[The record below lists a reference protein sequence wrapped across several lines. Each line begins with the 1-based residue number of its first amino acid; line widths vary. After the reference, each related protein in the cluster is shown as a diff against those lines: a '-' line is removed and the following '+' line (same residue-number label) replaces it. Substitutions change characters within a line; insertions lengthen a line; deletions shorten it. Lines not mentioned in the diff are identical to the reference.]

1 MARKAY
7 GDHATQ
13 VNLTNYPDDGTSPVG
28 SAEWNESLD
37 NEGMLGFTPQTSTVT
52 IASGALLVT
61 DSITVVAGQ
70 SGAADDLDS
79 ITLTNTSEYDLLY
92 LFGNASYD
100 ITLKHGDLNANGEIS
115 TVSGSD
121 EVLSATKP
129 TILIRKGNYWYGY
142 GGGSASNLT
151 TSSLAA
157 ATLVIESEGISG
169 NDNDTTLPTSAA
181 VKDYVDTAIL
191 TEDTITELNDTT
203 ISGITSGELL
213 KWNGSAWINQTLAEA
228 GIAASGAKLSDFAA
242 TTSAELAG
250 TISDETGSGT
260 LVFATSPTL
269 VTPALGT
276 PASGV
281 LTNCTALPAAQVAQ
295 GTMASGMILVAPA
308 LGTPASGVATN
319 LTGTAASLT
328 AGTVTTNANLTGEV
342 TSSGNTATIADDI
355 IQEGNL
361 QVSNAPTNGHVLT
374 ARSGVTGGYTWEAA
388 AGGFVATADD
398 DLNFAGAHDI
408 EDLQRASFEIQLNN
422 FDDAAQIAN
431 GAINDDLTGEAQVYV
446 KIIDSNND
454 GVFAR
459 LKKNGSIVNV
469 QLA

>member
-7 GDHATQ
+7 GLHATQ
-13 VNLTNYPDDGTSPVG
+13 VNLSSYPDDGTSPVG
-28 SAEWNESLD
+28 SAEWNEALD
-37 NEGMLGFTPQTSTVT
+37 NEVMLGFSKQNATTAISG
-52 IASGALLVT
+52 GALLIT
-61 DSITVVAGQ
+61 DTVCVATGE
-70 SGAADDLDS
+70 GGNADDLDS
-79 ITLTNTSEYDLLY
+79 ITLTNTSEYDIVY
-92 LFGNASYD
+92 LFGQAGYD
-100 ITLKHGDLNANGEIS
+100 ITLKHGGQNGSLNVNGEVS

-129 TILIRKGNYWYGY
+129 TILIRVGNYWYGY

-157 ATLVIESEGISG
+157 ATLVTESEGIGS

-181 VKDYVDTAIL
+181 VKDYVDTQVA

-203 ISGITSGELL
+203 ISSIGSGELL

-242 TTSAELAG
+242 TSSSELAG
-250 TISDETGSGT
+250 TISDETGSGA
-260 LVFATSPTL
+260 LVFATSPTF
-269 VTPALGT
+269 VT
-276 PASGV
+276 
-281 LTNCTALPAAQVAQ
+281 
-295 GTMASGMILVAPA
+295 PA

-328 AGTVTTNANLTGEV
+328 AGTVSDNAITLAKMSAGTDGNLISYDTNGDPVAVATG
-342 TSSGNTATIADDI
+342 TAT
-355 IQEGNL
+355 
-361 QVSNAPTNGHVLT
+361 HVLT
-374 ARSGVTGGYTWEAA
+374 SNGAGAA
-388 AGGFVATADD
+388 PTFQAPAGGSISGHQDYGGQYDAFDV
-398 DLNFAGAHDI
+398 
-408 EDLQRASFEIQLNN
+408 QRVSFEIQLNN
-422 FDDAAQIAN
+422 FDDSTRTGSGQ
-431 GAINDDLTGEAQVYV
+431 INDDLTGESQVYV
-446 KIIDSNND
+446 KVIDSNND

>member
-7 GDHATQ
+7 GLHATQ
-13 VNLTNYPDDGTSPVG
+13 VNLSSYPDDGTSPVG
-28 SAEWNESLD
+28 SAEWNEALD
-37 NEGMLGFTPQTSTVT
+37 NEGMLGFSKQNATTAISG
-52 IASGALLVT
+52 GALLIT
-61 DSITVVAGQ
+61 DTVCVATGE
-70 SGAADDLDS
+70 GGNADDLDS
-79 ITLTNTSEYDLLY
+79 ITLTNTSEYDIVY
-92 LFGNASYD
+92 LFGQAGYD
-100 ITLKHGDLNANGEIS
+100 ITLKHGGQNGSLNVNGEVS

-129 TILIRKGNYWYGY
+129 TILIRVGNYWYGY

-157 ATLVIESEGISG
+157 ATLVIESEGIGS

-181 VKDYVDTAIL
+181 VKDYVDAQVA

-203 ISGITSGELL
+203 ISSIGSGELL

-242 TTSAELAG
+242 TSSSELAG
-250 TISDETGSGT
+250 TISDETGSGA
-260 LVFATSPTL
+260 LVFATSPTF
-269 VTPALGT
+269 VT
-276 PASGV
+276 
-281 LTNCTALPAAQVAQ
+281 
-295 GTMASGMILVAPA
+295 PA

-342 TSSGNTATIADDI
+342 TSSGNTATIANDI

-361 QVSNAPTNGHVLT
+361 QVSNAPTDGYVLT

-388 AGGFVATADD
+388 SGGFVATADAN
-398 DLNFAGAHDI
+398 LNMTGAYSIHDI
-408 EDLQRASFEIQLNN
+408 QTLFLEHQSES
-422 FDDAAQIAN
+422 FDDSS
-431 GAINDDLTGEAQVYV
+431 NDRTDESQLFV
-446 KIIDSNND
+446 KYEDTNND
-454 GVFAR
+454 GLYVR
-459 LKKNGSIVNV
+459 LRVNGSTQNV
-469 QLA
+469 KIA

>member
-7 GDHATQ
+7 GLHATQ
-13 VNLTNYPDDGTSPVG
+13 VNLSSYPDDGTSPVG
-28 SAEWNESLD
+28 SAEWNEALD
-37 NEGMLGFTPQTSTVT
+37 NEGMLGFSKQNATTAISG
-52 IASGALLVT
+52 GALLIT
-61 DSITVVAGQ
+61 DTVCVATGE
-70 SGAADDLDS
+70 GGNADDLDS
-79 ITLTNTSEYDLLY
+79 ITLTNTSEYDIVY
-92 LFGNASYD
+92 LFGQAGYD
-100 ITLKHGDLNANGEIS
+100 ITLKHGGQNGSLNVNGEVS

-129 TILIRKGNYWYGY
+129 TILIRVGNYWYGY

-157 ATLVIESEGISG
+157 ATLVIESEGIGS

-181 VKDYVDTAIL
+181 VKDYVDTQVA

-203 ISGITSGELL
+203 ISSIGSGELL

-242 TTSAELAG
+242 TSSSELAG
-250 TISDETGSGT
+250 TISDETGSGA
-260 LVFATSPTL
+260 LVFATSPTF
-269 VTPALGT
+269 VT
-276 PASGV
+276 
-281 LTNCTALPAAQVAQ
+281 
-295 GTMASGMILVAPA
+295 PA

-328 AGTVTTNANLTGEV
+328 AGTVSDNAITLAKMAAGTDGNLISYDTNGDPVAVATG
-342 TSSGNTATIADDI
+342 TAT
-355 IQEGNL
+355 
-361 QVSNAPTNGHVLT
+361 HVLT
-374 ARSGVTGGYTWEAA
+374 SNGAGAA
-388 AGGFVATADD
+388 PTFQAPAGGSISGHQDYGGQYDAFDV
-398 DLNFAGAHDI
+398 
-408 EDLQRASFEIQLNN
+408 QRVSFEIQLNN
-422 FDDAAQIAN
+422 FDDSTRTGSGQ
-431 GAINDDLTGEAQVYV
+431 INDDLTGESQVYV
-446 KIIDSNND
+446 KVIDSNND

>member
-7 GDHATQ
+7 GLHATQ
-13 VNLTNYPDDGTSPVG
+13 VNLSSYPDDGTSPVG
-28 SAEWNESLD
+28 SAEWNEALD
-37 NEGMLGFTPQTSTVT
+37 NEGMLGFSKQNATTAISG
-52 IASGALLVT
+52 GALLIT
-61 DSITVVAGQ
+61 DTVCVATGE
-70 SGAADDLDS
+70 GGNADDLDS
-79 ITLTNTSEYDLLY
+79 ITLTNTSEYDIVY
-92 LFGNASYD
+92 LFGQAGYD
-100 ITLKHGDLNANGEIS
+100 ITLKHGGQNGSLNVNGEVS

-129 TILIRKGNYWYGY
+129 TILIRVGNYWYGY

-157 ATLVIESEGISG
+157 ATLVIESEGIGS

-181 VKDYVDTAIL
+181 VKDYVDAQVA

-203 ISGITSGELL
+203 ISSIGSGELL

-242 TTSAELAG
+242 TSSSELAG
-250 TISDETGSGT
+250 TISDETGSGA
-260 LVFATSPTL
+260 LVFATSPTF
-269 VTPALGT
+269 VT
-276 PASGV
+276 
-281 LTNCTALPAAQVAQ
+281 
-295 GTMASGMILVAPA
+295 PA

-328 AGTVTTNANLTGEV
+328 AGTVSDNAITLAKMAAGTDGNLISYDTNGDPVAVATG
-342 TSSGNTATIADDI
+342 TAT
-355 IQEGNL
+355 
-361 QVSNAPTNGHVLT
+361 HVLT
-374 ARSGVTGGYTWEAA
+374 RNGAGAA
-388 AGGFVATADD
+388 PTFQAPAGGSISGHQDYGGQYDAFDV
-398 DLNFAGAHDI
+398 
-408 EDLQRASFEIQLNN
+408 QRVSFEIQLNN
-422 FDDAAQIAN
+422 FDDSTRTGSGQ
-431 GAINDDLTGEAQVYV
+431 INDDLTGESQVYV
-446 KIIDSNND
+446 KVIDSNND

>member
-7 GDHATQ
+7 GLHATQ
-13 VNLTNYPDDGTSPVG
+13 VNLSSYPDDGTSPVG
-28 SAEWNESLD
+28 SAEWNEALD
-37 NEGMLGFTPQTSTVT
+37 NEGMLGFSKQNATTAISG
-52 IASGALLVT
+52 GALLIT
-61 DSITVVAGQ
+61 DTVCVATGE
-70 SGAADDLDS
+70 GGNADDLDS
-79 ITLTNTSEYDLLY
+79 ITLTNTSEYDIVY
-92 LFGNASYD
+92 LFGQAGYD
-100 ITLKHGDLNANGEIS
+100 ITLKHGGQNGSLNVNGEVS

-129 TILIRKGNYWYGY
+129 TILIRVGNYWYGY

-157 ATLVIESEGISG
+157 ATLVIESEGIGS

-181 VKDYVDTAIL
+181 VKDYVDAQVA

-203 ISGITSGELL
+203 ISSIGSGELL

-242 TTSAELAG
+242 TSSSELAG
-250 TISDETGSGT
+250 TISDETGSGA
-260 LVFATSPTL
+260 LVFATSPTF
-269 VTPALGT
+269 VT
-276 PASGV
+276 
-281 LTNCTALPAAQVAQ
+281 
-295 GTMASGMILVAPA
+295 PA

-342 TSSGNTATIADDI
+342 TSSGNTATIANDI

-361 QVSNAPTNGHVLT
+361 QVSNAPTDGYVLT

-388 AGGFVATADD
+388 SGGFVATADAN
-398 DLNFAGAHDI
+398 LNMTGAYSIHDI
-408 EDLQRASFEIQLNN
+408 QTLFLEHQSSS
-422 FDDAAQIAN
+422 FDDSS
-431 GAINDDLTGEAQVYV
+431 NDRTDESQLFV
-446 KIIDSNND
+446 KQEDTNND
-454 GVFAR
+454 GLYVR
-459 LKKNGSIVNV
+459 LRVNGSTQNV
-469 QLA
+469 KIA